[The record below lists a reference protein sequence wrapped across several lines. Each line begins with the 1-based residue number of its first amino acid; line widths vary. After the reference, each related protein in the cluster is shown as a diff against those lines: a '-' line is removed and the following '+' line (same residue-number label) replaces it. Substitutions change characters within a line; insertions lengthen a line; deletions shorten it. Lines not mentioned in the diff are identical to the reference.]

1 MATMFMDTSAED
13 QSLNAK
19 SALRNALRAK
29 LKSSSS
35 FEDTTTTSSTSSFDL
50 TRTSSISSNLN
61 YDDTSIK
68 LIDVETLGNE
78 SDESGESDE
87 KMDEKVKFSIY
98 QSIFNRSI
106 FPKRNRYK

>member
-1 MATMFMDTSAED
+1 MVMDTSED

-35 FEDTTTTSSTSSFDL
+35 FEDTITTSSTAGFNL

-61 YDDTSIK
+61 YEDTSIK
-68 LIDVETLGNE
+68 MIDVETIGNE

-87 KMDEKVKFSIY
+87 KMDEKVKC
-98 QSIFNRSI
+98 
-106 FPKRNRYK
+106 